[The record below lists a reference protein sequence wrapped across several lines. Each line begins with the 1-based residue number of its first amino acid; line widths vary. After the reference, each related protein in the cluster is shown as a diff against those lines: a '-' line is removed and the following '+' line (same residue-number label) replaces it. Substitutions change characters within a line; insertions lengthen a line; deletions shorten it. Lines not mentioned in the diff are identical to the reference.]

1 MGDTG
6 KGKVRSSAVAA
17 GTHQCSGTTS
27 TASYPVHLLA
37 PLVGCPVPP
46 CHGRRLSVPVLSC
59 ALQKKKSGVE
69 SINSRLALVMKSG
82 KVTMGYKSTL
92 KSLRMGK
99 CAALPRRTAARAL
112 VAGKSAARRSKA
124 GTALPAFFLSRS
136 KARTDL
142 EQLPA
147 APQVGDRVLRDACQ
161 DPRSP
166 LHRK

>member
-1 MGDTG
+1 MVARRRTVAQETFLGTGVSSVRRGCSCVLTPFTSLDVTVSGAAMGDTG

-46 CHGRRLSVPVLSC
+46 CHGCRLSVPVLSC

-99 CAALPRRTAARAL
+99 CAALPRRTCCQGPGSRQE
-112 VAGKSAARRSKA
+112 RRQA
-124 GTALPAFFLSRS
+124 
-136 KARTDL
+136 
-142 EQLPA
+142 
-147 APQVGDRVLRDACQ
+147 
-161 DPRSP
+161 
-166 LHRK
+166 